1 MKKVISL
8 LLIILMLFSLVIP
21 TYGAKS
27 FKMGGQLYQGK
38 YDPWDPKHNALVQN
52 YNYPSDE
59 EREETIKR
67 AFQLF
72 RGAGLTPEGAA
83 GVLGNLISESN
94 GCTGL
99 LEYAYESSWSRY
111 GKDKCWQAQM
121 EDWEKGTTSGFGL
134 FGFTSASA
142 VFSVFDAAAEA
153 GVTCFD
159 VDAQIMAGISKYE
172 GALEDGGYD
181 PSMFKTPPSGLSG
194 EKYIKA
200 CAWAFLGGYER
211 DWALGVVGHT
221 LTRQMAKTGVLAF
234 SAGQY
239 YHSQYGD
246 PITDYNKRAAQA
258 IDVYNKYKDL
268 PGIKP
273 GGGVVKDSSSG
284 KSSGGSS
291 SIKEEWEVVGFKNPM
306 AGKSDNLYQMNR
318 SDLSTTDAYQIVN
331 IGDNM
336 ELQNSINL
344 WDTARIFLVFIGMLL
359 LVYSTLLGLAMA
371 ADNVRIFAQ
380 FSVVELVSLGSIH
393 YAGSDKDYLEEKTK
407 RKYKSNG
414 GMIAIIIIV
423 FLFGLLLVSG
433 AVLPAVMKAV
443 AKITGMF
450 GAM

>member
-1 MKKVISL
+1 MKKIISL
-8 LLIILMLFSLVIP
+8 LLFALLIFSLLVP
-21 TYGAKS
+21 TYGARS

-52 YNYPSDE
+52 FNYPSDE

-72 RGAGLTPEGAA
+72 KGAGLTSEGAA

-99 LEYAYESSWSRY
+99 LEYAYQSSWSRY
-111 GKDKCWQAQM
+111 GKDRCWDAQM
-121 EDWEKGTTSGFGL
+121 EDWQNGKTSGFGL
-134 FGFTSASA
+134 FGFTSADA

-172 GALEDGGYD
+172 GALTDGGYN
-181 PSMFKTPPSGLSG
+181 PEMFKKAPAGLSG

-211 DWALGVVGHT
+211 DWALGVVGHA
-221 LTRQMAKTGVLAF
+221 LTRQMAQTGVLAF

-246 PITDYNKRAAQA
+246 PINDYNKRAAQA

-284 KSSGGSS
+284 NSSESR
-291 SIKEEWEVVGFKNPM
+291 IKEEWEVVGFKNPM
-306 AGKSDNLYQMNR
+306 EGTALDISLADRYYLGTKDIYS
-318 SDLSTTDAYQIVN
+318 IVN
-331 IGDNM
+331 IGNNM
-336 ELQNSINL
+336 ELQNSINT
-344 WDTARIFLVFIGMLL
+344 WDIARTSLVFIGMLL
-359 LVYSTLLGLAMA
+359 LCYAILLGLAMA
-371 ADNVRIFAQ
+371 ADNVKMFAQ
-380 FSVVELVSLGSIH
+380 FSVVGLVSFGTIH
-393 YAGSDKDYLEEKTK
+393 YIGSDYDYLDKESKK
-407 RKYKSNG
+407 KNRSNRSML
-414 GMIAIIIIV
+414 MIILSIFV
-423 FLFGLLLVSG
+423 FGLLLVSG
-433 AVLPAVMKAV
+433 AVLPSVMKMV
-443 AKITGMF
+443 GTVMGWF
-450 GAM
+450 GSI